1 MNRRDLL
8 AGAAGVAGLALAS
21 RNAVAQVSSATA
33 PGGSPQLNAVF
44 DGIMKENLDR
54 SPEFATSL
62 GLDMGARAGQK
73 AMLDDRSI
81 SAWEGDKRRI
91 AAQLARLHVVD
102 RDRLGPQDRVNLDS
116 VVYVTTLNDEANRR
130 FPYIGA
136 PYVVS
141 QLTGAYQGVP
151 DFLDTQHSIETK
163 TDADDYLLR
172 LSAFATALDQEDDAV
187 RHDVALGVTPP
198 DFILDKTLIQ
208 LRALRDTPSATSN
221 MVQSVA
227 RRAHEKGIPGDYA
240 GQAAAIYTGKVQPAL
255 DRQIALVT
263 ELRAKAVHDAGVARL
278 PDGPDFYAMSLKTW
292 TTSDMPPAEIH
303 QTGLDL
309 VASHQSQLDALMK
322 SQGLTQ
328 GTIGERFRVLYNDP
342 KYRYPNTDEGK
353 VKLIADLNLK
363 VAAVQAKLPGYFR
376 TLPKARLDIRRVPKA
391 TEAGAPGGYY
401 QPGDLAGTRP
411 GAYYIN
417 LRDTAEVPS
426 WTLPTLTF
434 HEGIPGHHL
443 QGSLAMEASLPLIRK
458 TQWFSGYGEGWAL
471 YAENLAV
478 EMGMYDNDLSVTS
491 ASCTTA
497 CSAPCVWWWTPAC
510 TARAGAARRRSA
522 TMSTRWATRT
532 PRPLQRWSATAC
544 GQARPA
550 ATCWASSTG
559 CASGSGRRPRWAR
572 ASTFGSS
579 TMRGCWR
586 AQCRWRCWTRGS
598 ASTSGRRDADG
609 VPPGDAALSDRS
621 SPCCKPEQCSPSRC
635 VAL

>member
-8 AGAAGVAGLALAS
+8 AGGAGVAGLALAARTAS
-21 RNAVAQVSSATA
+21 AQTAAGAPSA
-33 PGGSPQLNAVF
+33 QLNAVF

-54 SPEFATSL
+54 SPELATSL

-73 AMLDDRSI
+73 ALLDDRSI
-81 SAWEGDKRRI
+81 AAWEGDKRRM
-91 AAQLARLHVVD
+91 AAQLARLKGVD
-102 RDRLGPQDRVNLDS
+102 RSTLGPQDRVNLDS
-116 VVYVTTLNDEANRR
+116 LVYVAALNDQANRR
-130 FPYIGA
+130 FPYSGG

-163 TDADDYLLR
+163 ADADDYLSR
-172 LSAFATALDQEDDAV
+172 LSAFATALDQEDAAV

-208 LRALRDTPSATSN
+208 LRALRDTPPATSN

-227 RRAHEKGIPGDYA
+227 RRTHEKGFPGDYA
-240 GQAAAIYTGKVQPAL
+240 GQATAIYTGKVQPAL
-255 DRQIALVT
+255 DRQIALAT

-278 PDGPDFYAMSLKTW
+278 PDGPDFYALSLKQW

-309 VASHQSQLDALMK
+309 VASHQSQLDSLMK

-328 GTIGERFRVLYNDP
+328 GTVGERFRVLYNDP

-363 VAAVQAKLPGYFR
+363 VAAVQAKLPAYFG

-478 EMGMYDNDLSVTS
+478 EMGMYDSDPLGHIGQLHDSMFRAVRLVVDTGLHSQGWSREKAIRYYVDSLGDQDAS
-491 ASCTTA
+491 ATTEVERYCVWPGQA
-497 CSAPCVWWWTPAC
+497 CSYMLGKLDWLRQRERAK
-510 TARAGAARRRSA
+510 TALGPRFDIRKFHDAGLLAGAMPLAVLD
-522 TMSTRWATRT
+522 TRIGEYIRT
-532 PRPLQRWSATAC
+532 A
-544 GQARPA
+544 
-550 ATCWASSTG
+550 
-559 CASGSGRRPRWAR
+559 
-572 ASTFGSS
+572 
-579 TMRGCWR
+579 
-586 AQCRWRCWTRGS
+586 
-598 ASTSGRRDADG
+598 
-609 VPPGDAALSDRS
+609 
-621 SPCCKPEQCSPSRC
+621 
-635 VAL
+635 

>member
-21 RNAVAQVSSATA
+21 RNAVAQVSSAPA
-33 PGGSPQLNAVF
+33 PGGSPQLAAVF

-73 AMLDDRSI
+73 ALLDDRSI
-81 SAWEGDKRRI
+81 SAWEGDKRRTT
-91 AAQLARLHVVD
+91 AQLARLHAVE
-102 RDRLGPQDRVNLDS
+102 RSGLGPQDKVNLDS
-116 VVYVTTLNDEANRR
+116 VVYVTTLNEEANRR
-130 FPYIGA
+130 FPYIGG

-163 TDADDYLLR
+163 ADADDYLSR
-172 LSAFATALDQEDDAV
+172 LSAFAAALDQEDTAV

-208 LRALRDTPSATSN
+208 LRALRDTPAATSN

-255 DRQIALVT
+255 DRQIALAT

-292 TTSDMPPAEIH
+292 TTSEMPPAEIH

-328 GTIGERFRVLYNDP
+328 GTVGERFRVLYNDP

-363 VAAVQAKLPGYFR
+363 VAAVQAKLPAYFG
-376 TLPKARLDIRRVPKA
+376 TLPKAKLDIRRVPKA

-478 EMGMYDNDLSVTS
+478 EMGMYDNDPLGHVGQLHDSMFRAVRLVVDTGLHNQGWSREKAIRYYVDTLGDQDAS
-491 ASCTTA
+491 ATTEVERYCVWPGQA
-497 CSAPCVWWWTPAC
+497 CSYMLGKLDWLRQRERAK
-510 TARAGAARRRSA
+510 TALGARFDIRKFHDAGLLAGAMPLAVLD
-522 TMSTRWATRT
+522 TRIGEYIRT
-532 PRPLQRWSATAC
+532 A
-544 GQARPA
+544 
-550 ATCWASSTG
+550 
-559 CASGSGRRPRWAR
+559 
-572 ASTFGSS
+572 
-579 TMRGCWR
+579 
-586 AQCRWRCWTRGS
+586 
-598 ASTSGRRDADG
+598 
-609 VPPGDAALSDRS
+609 
-621 SPCCKPEQCSPSRC
+621 
-635 VAL
+635 